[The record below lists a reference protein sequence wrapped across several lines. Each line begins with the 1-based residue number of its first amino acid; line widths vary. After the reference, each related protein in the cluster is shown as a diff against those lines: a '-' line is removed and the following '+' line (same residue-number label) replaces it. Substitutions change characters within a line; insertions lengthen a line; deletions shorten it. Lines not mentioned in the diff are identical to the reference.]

1 MGRARESP
9 LGLRRIH
16 APCQSPSRGSP
27 LWIHNR
33 RALKSSD
40 PCTTGPGIFA
50 IPNPWDAGS
59 ASILATLGFEALAT
73 TSAGFA
79 FSVGRPDAEGA
90 IGREETLAN
99 ARAIV
104 DATSLPVSADLE
116 NGFGDDPDACAETI
130 RQAAAVGLVGGSI
143 EDATGR
149 AGDPIYAYDLS
160 IQRVQAAVKAAR
172 SLRFPF
178 VLTARAENLI
188 NGRPDLPDTIR
199 RLVAFA
205 EAGADALYAPGLKTR
220 EEIDAVVRAV
230 APKPVNV
237 VMGLSGP
244 SFSARRA
251 RKPGRETGEPGL
263 VVRARRLWRV
273 PSGRARGQAR
283 KAPSTSPALPSPTPK
298 STRCSSAE
306 PLAPLASAAL
316 PHARAAPLQPAD
328 RDHQQQRDR
337 DQHRGGGR
345 DGEADVVVDAGE
357 HLPRERTLARPRHQ

>member
-1 MGRARESP
+1 MESVPSQATRAE
-9 LGLRRIH
+9 
-16 APCQSPSRGSP
+16 AF
-27 LWIHNR
+27 
-33 RALKSSD
+33 KSLHEK
-40 PCTTGPGIFA
+40 PGIFA

-59 ASILATLGFEALAT
+59 AKMLAALGFEALAT

-79 FSVGRPDAEGA
+79 FSIGRPDAQGA

-130 RQAAAVGLVGGSI
+130 LRAAAAGLVGGSI

-149 AGDPIYAYDLS
+149 ADDPIYPYELS
-160 IQRVQAAVKAAR
+160 IERVEAAVKAAR
-172 SLRFPF
+172 SLAFPF

-205 EAGADALYAPGLKTR
+205 AAGADVLYAPGLRTR

-244 SFSARRA
+244 AFSLDA
-251 RKPGRETGEPGL
+251 
-263 VVRARRLWRV
+263 
-273 PSGRARGQAR
+273 
-283 KAPSTSPALPSPTPK
+283 
-298 STRCSSAE
+298 
-306 PLAPLASAAL
+306 LASL
-316 PHARAAPLQPAD
+316 GVKRVSLGSSLARAAYGAFLKAAQEVRQKGSFDFA
-328 RDHQQQRDR
+328 R
-337 DQHRGGGR
+337 
-345 DGEADVVVDAGE
+345 EAVAYSE
-357 HLPRERTLARPRHQ
+357 INAMFKR